1 MGAEAFSRGFA
12 VWGVANSAM
21 GKLFRGLG
29 GLRPFAGYLGLARGI
44 LGTGSGFRVGGG
56 HTGWGV

>member
-29 GLRPFAGYLGLARGI
+29 GLRPFAGYLGLA
-44 LGTGSGFRVGGG
+44 LVFAWGGVG